1 MLAGTQE
8 GNAEAGSEDQPTSFK
23 GCRQYE
29 TTRAWSQFKMIALK
43 ANDPRMSS
51 PHAWVFSE
59 FSRRQEALK
68 QELVF
73 ALLAVD
79 GRRP

>member
-1 MLAGTQE
+1 MQKQALR
-8 GNAEAGSEDQPTSFK
+8 TSPHASK
-23 GCRQYE
+23 DRRQYE
-29 TTRAWSQFKMIALK
+29 TTRAWSQFKMIASKKRTTTHVLTPCVGLFRIL
-43 ANDPRMSS
+43 AAPG
-51 PHAWVFSE
+51 
-59 FSRRQEALK
+59 ALK